1 MIDDQRSRIGDAFE
15 AYAEKSRF
23 PWAWLIIVA
32 SVAYLVIHLIAWAWP
47 R

>member
-1 MIDDQRSRIGDAFE
+1 MSDDNRSRIGDAFE

-32 SVAYLVIHLIAWAWP
+32 SVAYTIIHLIAWAK